1 MGEREIYYEHSRL
14 AIDAPSRYMSVI
26 SDGMAQNHCEL
37 PYFSNLH
44 QYANRIGQHLQG
56 ILSHGQSMTIYR
68 TFGNF
73 KGGWRDIETV
83 LYIYCKRITTKSF
96 IFRLIT

>member
-1 MGEREIYYEHSRL
+1 MGERTVYYEHSRL
-14 AIDAPSRYMSVI
+14 AIDSPSRYMSMI

-37 PYFSNLH
+37 PYFSN

-56 ILSHGQSMTIYR
+56 ILSHGRCMTIYR

-73 KGGWRDIETV
+73 KGGRRV
-83 LYIYCKRITTKSF
+83 LEKILCVYCKQIYNENYLFSD
-96 IFRLIT
+96 